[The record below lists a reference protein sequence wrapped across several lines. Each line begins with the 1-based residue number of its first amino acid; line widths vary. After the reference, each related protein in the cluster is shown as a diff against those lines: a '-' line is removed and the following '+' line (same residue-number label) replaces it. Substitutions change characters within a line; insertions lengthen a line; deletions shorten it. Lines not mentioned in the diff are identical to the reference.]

1 MNNAQKC
8 LIYTASCG
16 FISPFVVD
24 RVNNDISYQLT
35 DRHTAVV
42 CITNFKNNDMYL
54 FLKKL
59 LLTMQYQNSKPLISE
74 D

>member
-42 CITNFKNNDMYL
+42 CITNFKNNGMYIPI
-54 FLKKL
+54 FKKIVAH
-59 LLTMQYQNSKPLISE
+59 YAISKFKTSYF
-74 D
+74 